1 VRRRTR
7 AGLIQ
12 SRVRIRQ
19 TYGRGLQGS
28 DCSGPPFRYQC
39 YPADTWGQHD
49 KVRVLVIED
58 DIDIAKNICD
68 FLEQRGHSVDYA
80 ADGVT
85 GLHRAVTDSFD
96 AVLLDVALPGMSGLD
111 VCRKLRSEARNDTP
125 ILMLT
130 ARDRLEDKLAGF
142 ESGADDYLVKPFA
155 LREVEARLRALTLR
169 HSGRVV
175 TRVLVVGGLRF
186 DPQTQTLTRDGE
198 VIKLPPKCVRL
209 IEFMMQHPGRVFSR
223 ADLEVAVWGDTL
235 ESGETLRAHMY
246 LLRRAL
252 AGPEQSGY
260 IETVHGLGYRLAVR

>member
-1 VRRRTR
+1 M
-7 AGLIQ
+7 
-12 SRVRIRQ
+12 
-19 TYGRGLQGS
+19 
-28 DCSGPPFRYQC
+28 
-39 YPADTWGQHD
+39 
-49 KVRVLVIED
+49 RVLVIED

-68 FLEQRGHSVDYA
+68 FLEQGGHSVDYA

-96 AVLLDVALPGMSGLD
+96 VILLDVSLPGMSGLD
-111 VCRKLRSEARNDTP
+111 VCEKLRREARRDTP

-169 HSGRVV
+169 HSGRVGSS
-175 TRVLVVGGLRF
+175 VLAVGGLRF
-186 DPQTQTLTRDGE
+186 DPQTLVLTRDGE
-198 VIKLPPKCVRL
+198 AIKLSPKCIRL
-209 IEFMMQHPGRVFSR
+209 IEFMMQNPGRVFSR
-223 ADLEVAVWGDTL
+223 ADLEVAVWGDSL

-252 AGPEQSGY
+252 TRPGQPDC
-260 IETVHGLGYRLAVR
+260 IETVHGVGYRLMPQ